1 MVMLAKPSV
10 AIGFG
15 LFFLCAVACT
25 HSDEIISS
33 PLSVVPD
40 WAAGL
45 VLVAA
50 AIVNRRSSVAGRTYQ
65 VAAWAF
71 MVSLLFGSFVGNFE
85 EWRSATS
92 EGGRGLVSL
101 DQGAYLASIG
111 VMCLLAIGGLIASVR
126 TATGSAAL
134 R

>member
-25 HSDEIISS
+25 HSDEMLSS

-40 WAAGL
+40 WAAGF

-50 AIVNRRSSVAGRTYQ
+50 ALVNRPSYVAGRTYQ

-85 EWRSATS
+85 EWRSTTS
-92 EGGRGLVSL
+92 EGHRGLVSL
-101 DQGAYLASIG
+101 EQGSYLASIG
-111 VMCLLAIGGLIASVR
+111 VMCLLAVGGLIASVR

>member
-1 MVMLAKPSV
+1 MMMLAKPSV

-25 HSDEIISS
+25 HSDEMLSN

-40 WAAGL
+40 WAAGF
-45 VLVAA
+45 VLVAG
-50 AIVNRRSSVAGRTYQ
+50 AIANRRSSVDGRTYQ

-85 EWRSATS
+85 EWLSTS
-92 EGGRGLVSL
+92 TERRPGLVSL
-101 DQGAYLASIG
+101 APGSYLASIG
-111 VMCLLAIGGLIASVR
+111 VMCLFALGGLIGSVR
-126 TATGSAAL
+126 AATGSATHP
-134 R
+134 

>member
-1 MVMLAKPSV
+1 MMMLAKPSV

-15 LFFLCAVACT
+15 LFLLCAVACT
-25 HSDEIISS
+25 HSDEMFTN

-40 WAAGL
+40 WTAGF

-50 AIVNRRSSVAGRTYQ
+50 AIANRRSRVDGRTYQ

-85 EWRSATS
+85 EWLSASAERSP
-92 EGGRGLVSL
+92 GLVSL
-101 DQGAYLASIG
+101 AQGAYL
-111 VMCLLAIGGLIASVR
+111 
-126 TATGSAAL
+126 TG
-134 R
+134 